1 MTVWGL
7 ISDIHGNLPALE
19 RAIDRCR
26 ARGAERFAF
35 LGDLL
40 GRGDADGCVAL
51 VRTLAEVSVVGN
63 RDLDWRDRV
72 GAAAREYVLG
82 LPVAGRAEDFLAVHG
97 AARLDREINTDDAR
111 RGFGRAY
118 RRLVREDARVGF
130 LGHSHHAR
138 VWRLAGTGS
147 RPEPLYDA
155 VVNPEG
161 ATILLRPA
169 EPSTRYVVNVGTTG
183 LPFPGKGPPSCA
195 VYDSGAGTV
204 EIVPLAAPAVARGEA
219 LSGRRGRNRGS
230 CSVGRW
236 RS

>member
-7 ISDIHGNLPALE
+7 ISDVHGNLPALE

-26 ARGAERFAF
+26 ARGGERFAF

-40 GRGDADGCVAL
+40 GRGDSEGCVAL
-51 VRTLAEVSVVGN
+51 VRALADVSVVGN
-63 RDLDWRDRV
+63 RDLGWRDRV

-82 LPVAGRAEDFLAVHG
+82 LPAAGRAEDFLAVHG
-97 AARLDREINTDDAR
+97 AAPLDREFNTDDAR
-111 RGFGRAY
+111 RGFGRTY

-138 VWRLAGTGS
+138 VWRLAGAES
-147 RPEPLYDA
+147 RPELLYDA
-155 VVNPEG
+155 VVEPEG

-169 EPSTRYVVNVGTTG
+169 DSSRRYVVNVGTTG

-195 VYDSGAGTV
+195 VYDSGAETV
-204 EIVPLAAPAVARGEA
+204 EVLPLAAPGIRGF
-219 LSGRRGRNRGS
+219 R
-230 CSVGRW
+230 
-236 RS
+236 